1 MASERAMTGPRSAS
15 QRTAANEASPGARR
29 GASGWRE
36 SFDRLAPTVL
46 ILGGFLT
53 APPVYG
59 RLVARLRAR
68 GAAGVVVA
76 NVWTPDWLLA
86 TARGPAAIATRC
98 GRALLEAGRL
108 AAEVSE
114 AAPVLVVGHSAG
126 GLIARI
132 LTAPE
137 PVAGRR
143 FGAAGRIGAIITLG
157 TPHRLSAGQGIGRQ
171 LENRIAGVADAAA
184 PGTLHS
190 PRIGYVSVASRLVDG
205 DPAGTGRERAAYLLY
220 RSIVGR
226 AAIGGVAGD
235 GLVPVSS
242 ALLPGSR
249 EVILDGALHGPG
261 AGGPWYGSDEA
272 LDVWW
277 PVAVEAWR
285 EALSVRAGT

>member
-1 MASERAMTGPRSAS
+1 MMTGHRSAS
-15 QRTAANEASPGARR
+15 HRTPADNGTAPGPRPGAN
-29 GASGWRE
+29 GWRE

-53 APPVYG
+53 APPVYE
-59 RLVARLRAR
+59 RFVARLRAR

-86 TARGPAAIATRC
+86 TARGPAAIATRS

-114 AAPVLVVGHSAG
+114 GAPVLVVGHSAG

-132 LTAPE
+132 LTATE
-137 PVAGRR
+137 PVCGRR
-143 FGAAGRIGAIITLG
+143 FGAVGRIGAIVTLG

-171 LENRIAGVADAAA
+171 LENRIAGVADTAA

-190 PRIGYVSVASRLVDG
+190 PRIGYVSVASSLVDG

-226 AAIGGVAGD
+226 SAIGGVAGD

-242 ALLPGSR
+242 AVLPGSR
-249 EVILDGALHGPG
+249 EVVLDGALHGPG
-261 AGGPWYGSDEA
+261 AGGPWYGSDES

-285 EALSVRAGT
+285 GALAIRAGR